1 MSKAEYARKWRCR
14 SRQARRENTFISDY
28 LKIKYPAIHA
38 ETMKFYQELN
48 TKYRTK
54 DNLTKTAEYRIW
66 KTQQRTTEQAM
77 NNTTTTTAE
86 PEQATNNTA
95 TTAEPE
101 QAATISTATEPP
113 ESEQA
118 TNNITTT
125 AEPEQAATIS
135 TAIEPPESEQA
146 TNNITTTAEPEQTAM
161 ISTATEPPYDFALD
175 PMVLDDLIDEINRD
189 DELRALL
196 NRPFDFELEDDQ

>member
-125 AEPEQAATIS
+125 AEPEQAA
-135 TAIEPPESEQA
+135 
-146 TNNITTTAEPEQTAM
+146 M